1 MFIKSSLRCTKLCW
15 DGGRSNKYIVYTLGF
30 LEENWREKFQLK
42 LAFTNQFFFCV
53 RIPKYFYALSF
64 FFIFS
69 THELPQ
75 ENSMP

>member
-1 MFIKSSLRCTKLCW
+1 MLGRRARSSKKICSIYKL
-15 DGGRSNKYIVYTLGF
+15 LAF

-42 LAFTNQFFFCV
+42 LAFTNHSVF
-53 RIPKYFYALSF
+53 RYLDILMYYY

>member
-1 MFIKSSLRCTKLCW
+1 MLGRR
-15 DGGRSNKYIVYTLGF
+15 GRSGKKVVCKNKLLAF

-42 LAFTNQFFFCV
+42 LAFTNQFYFCV
-53 RIPKYFYALSF
+53 RIHLDIFMDCY

>member
-1 MFIKSSLRCTKLCW
+1 MYKL
-15 DGGRSNKYIVYTLGF
+15 LAF

-42 LAFTNQFFFCV
+42 LAFTNQFYFCV
-53 RIPKYFYALSF
+53 RIHLDILMYYYF
-64 FFIFS
+64 FS

>member
-1 MFIKSSLRCTKLCW
+1 MFIKLSLVCW

-42 LAFTNQFFFCV
+42 LAFTNQFYFCV
-53 RIPKYFYALSF
+53 RIHLDIFMDCY